1 MQYVVRMTKL
11 VRSFLVQD
19 GQKGI
24 WGLGGGGTSEGGGG
38 GRGSKK
44 RINPNADDPID
55 PGINHCEAQTRDA
68 VVAQT
73 GTFVK
78 NTVSVCRK
86 FNKCLSEIQSKRGQF
101 NGPSGNE
108 LLQTRSS

>member
-1 MQYVVRMTKL
+1 ME
-11 VRSFLVQD
+11 
-19 GQKGI
+19 GQAR
-24 WGLGGGGTSEGGGG
+24 GGG